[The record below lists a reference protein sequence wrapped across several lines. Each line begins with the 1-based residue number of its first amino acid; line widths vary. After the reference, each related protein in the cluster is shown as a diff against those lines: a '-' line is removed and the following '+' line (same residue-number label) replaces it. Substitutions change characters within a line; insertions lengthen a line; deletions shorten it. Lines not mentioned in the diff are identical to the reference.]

1 MIIIV
6 AEIIRTPIK
15 SEQFYSKTLFH
26 FITFMKCADGFPKN
40 SKYQVSDIT
49 TNNISLCVPK
59 LFKFGL
65 GLNPFIPICLC
76 SFLSC
81 CFFFLNLFPV
91 HSDCLLQ
98 KPFHGCYSANESF
111 FSSFNT
117 VLEDTC
123 NMSVCGVDAIMKS

>member
-81 CFFFLNLFPV
+81 CFFFKISFQFTLIVSFRNHFMAAILPTSLSFPV
-91 HSDCLLQ
+91 STQSLKTL
-98 KPFHGCYSANESF
+98 A
-111 FSSFNT
+111 T
-117 VLEDTC
+117 
-123 NMSVCGVDAIMKS
+123 